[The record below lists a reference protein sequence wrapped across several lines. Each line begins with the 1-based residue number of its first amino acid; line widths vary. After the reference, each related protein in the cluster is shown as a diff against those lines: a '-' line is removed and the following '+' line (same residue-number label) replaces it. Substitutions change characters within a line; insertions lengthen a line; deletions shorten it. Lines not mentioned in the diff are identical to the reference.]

1 MPAKDIFHNTVKN
14 ALIKDAWV
22 ILRENFRIEVD
33 DESLAMFI
41 DLAAEE
47 LICAEKNGRTI
58 AVEVKSFQG
67 ESKLYQFHAAL
78 GQFLNL
84 RSAIRDL
91 WPDWIVYLAVEQDID
106 SNFFSFRFIQN
117 RIEEHDIKLIIFDAD
132 NQEIV
137 SWRN

>member
-1 MPAKDIFHNTVKN
+1 MPAKDIFHDTVKN
-14 ALIKDAWV
+14 ALIKDGWV

-33 DESLAMFI
+33 DEGLAMFI

-47 LICAEKNGRTI
+47 LIGAKKNGRTI
-58 AVEVKSFQG
+58 AIEVKSFQG

-84 RSAIRDL
+84 RSAIRDI
-91 WPDWIVYLAVEQDID
+91 WPDWIVYLAVDRDIY
-106 SNFFSFRFIQN
+106 SNFFSLKFIQN
-117 RIEEHDIKLIIFDAD
+117 RIEEYDIKLIIFDVD
-132 NQEIV
+132 KEEIV

>member
-1 MPAKDIFHNTVKN
+1 MPAKDIFHKTVKN
-14 ALIKDAWV
+14 ALIKDGWV

-47 LICAEKNGRTI
+47 LIGAEKNGRTI